1 MKRLLKQIPYKPLI
15 LAGGIILLVIWI
27 SFTPEGMLGKADA
40 IGYAVCHRIAV
51 RSFFFGERQIPLCA
65 RCTGQYLG
73 AAIGL
78 FYFFYKRP
86 RRIGRPNWWIIG
98 SLIIFAGFYI
108 LDGINSY
115 IHLIPLLSRFYLY
128 NPTNPLRLF
137 SGTGLGLGISVLLYP
152 AFCETIWEKRSST
165 PILEGFKDYLVLLLF
180 AGFIN
185 LLVLI
190 QNPLIL
196 YPLALLSTIGI
207 IQLLTMVYTMV
218 IILVFRKE
226 NQFEN
231 IKQLAYPLF
240 AGFTLAMTQI
250 ALLDFIRFL
259 LTGTWNG
266 FHFG

>member
-1 MKRLLKQIPYKPLI
+1 MKKLVTQIPYKPLI

-27 SFTPEGMLGKADA
+27 SFTPEGLLGKADA
-40 IGYAVCHRIAV
+40 VGYAVCHRIAV

-78 FYFFYKRP
+78 FYFFLKRP
-86 RRIGRPNWWIIG
+86 RRTGRPNWWIIG
-98 SLIIFAGFYI
+98 SLIVMAGFYV

-115 IHLIPLLSRFYLY
+115 IHLIPSLSRFYLY
-128 NPTNPLRLF
+128 DPSNPLRLF

-152 AFCETIWEKRSST
+152 AFCETVWKKRSST
-165 PILEGFKDYLVLLLF
+165 PVLEGFKDYIVLLMLS
-180 AGFIN
+180 ALIN

-207 IQLLTMVYTMV
+207 ILILMMVYTMV
-218 IILVFRKE
+218 IILVFHKE
-226 NQFEN
+226 NQFDN
-231 IKQLAYPLF
+231 IKQLAIPLF
-240 AGFTLAMTQI
+240 TGFTLAITQI

-259 LTGTWNG
+259 LTGTWDG